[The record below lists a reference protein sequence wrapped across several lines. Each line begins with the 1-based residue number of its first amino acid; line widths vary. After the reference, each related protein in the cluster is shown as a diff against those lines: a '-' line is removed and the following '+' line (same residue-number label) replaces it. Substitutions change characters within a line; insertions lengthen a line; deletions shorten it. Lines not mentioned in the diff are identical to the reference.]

1 MSRRSIRTLRIRSV
15 THLCKLLS
23 TTSEEL
29 EHISSEIDRY
39 YRSFEKSD
47 AKGKVRSFNEPIGR
61 LREILDILNKLL
73 QRVDLP
79 ESVHGGRRGRSTK
92 SNAEPHTGQPMVV
105 TMDIKDFFPGI
116 RPGKVYDMFV
126 EYQHCSPN
134 VARLLTR
141 LTTYDGKIPQGS
153 PTSTIVAA
161 LVAKPL
167 ALRLQKLAE
176 IHKGNFTQ
184 YVDDIT
190 FSGPEHLTKLTNLI
204 AKIVRQEG
212 FKINLAKTKTM
223 PAGTEQTVTGVR
235 VNDGPDAPSKKI
247 AEVRGLL
254 DQLESGELE
263 PSEKL
268 INSIKGKIQYISRLN
283 KGAGQYLTRRLGRD
297 CTRDIPNDN

>member
-1 MSRRSIRTLRIRSV
+1 MKLPRRVIRTLRIKSV
-15 THLCKLLS
+15 KHLCNLLDVS
-23 TTSEEL
+23 PDEL
-29 EHISSEIDRY
+29 KRITADIDKH
-39 YRSFEKSD
+39 YRNFDKAD
-47 AKGKVRSFNEPIGR
+47 AKGKVRSFNEPVGR
-61 LREILDILNKLL
+61 LKEILASLNKLL

-79 ESVHGGRRGRSTK
+79 DSVHGGRKDRSTK

-105 TMDIKDFFPGI
+105 AMDIKDFFPGI

-126 EYQHCSPN
+126 EHQHCSPD

-190 FSGPEHLTKLTNLI
+190 FSGPEHLTKLKNLI
-204 AKIVRQEG
+204 AKIVQQEG
-212 FKINLAKTKTM
+212 FKINPTKTKEM
-223 PAGTEQTVTGVR
+223 PAGTEQTVTGIR
-235 VNDGPDAPSKKI
+235 VNDGTDAPSKKI

-263 PSEKL
+263 LNEKF
-268 INSIKGKIQYISRLN
+268 INSIKGKIQYISGLN
-283 KGAGQYLTRRLGRD
+283 KGAGMKLSNRLEK
-297 CTRDIPNDN
+297 INSV